1 MSLRKRT
8 QRHFITVSILSMAFI
23 FKLLSNEYNSRDV
36 KTSGFIKMSFMAG
49 MSILPLFTLPLV
61 QWFLTG
67 EARPPRGG
75 LKKFPVG
82 CEPLHAPQHGKFFNG
97 NVYLPIVTPVR
108 ILRRYMLF
116 GLVPEEM
123 SGLGFLKFCRP
134 NSSVHLRGE
143 TKGTV

>member
-1 MSLRKRT
+1 
-8 QRHFITVSILSMAFI
+8 MAFI

-36 KTSGFIKMSFMAG
+36 KTSGFIKNVFYGRYVNS
-49 MSILPLFTLPLV
+49 SLV
-61 QWFLTG
+61 YIASSSVVLNRGGAPAQG
-67 EARPPRGG
+67 GG

-116 GLVPEEM
+116 GLVPKEM